1 MSTDDR
7 RRQSEARKR
16 PMRLGGTELRFG
28 EVTYVMGVINL
39 SPESRNQDTVANSTE
54 EAREMAHLY
63 RDWGAAIIDL
73 GGQSSHYENPTIES
87 DLELERLLP
96 AVEALVED
104 GFLVSVDTWKP
115 EVAEAALNIGAHMIN
130 DTGGLTDPLMQTVVA
145 GAGVPTVVVYV
156 EGAHPH
162 DVGGIDTSSG
172 KAARTA
178 DVLRRRVE
186 DLARQGITEVI
197 VDPGI
202 ALNYRGDYE
211 AYTRLQIEV
220 IRESANLHEL
230 GKPVLIPIPRKREDH
245 RVMAYIA
252 LALEYKADLIR
263 AHDVREACD
272 LVALFGRAP
281 AAVL

>member
-1 MSTDDR
+1 MV
-7 RRQSEARKR
+7 R
-16 PMRLGGTELRFG
+16 PDQRVKAPLRLGRTELAFG
-28 EVTYVMGVINL
+28 GVTYVMGVINL
-39 SPESRNQDTVANSTE
+39 SPESRNQHTVAASTE
-54 EAREMAHLY
+54 EAREMAYLY

-73 GGQSSHYENPTIES
+73 GGQSSHYENPTIEA

-96 AVEALVED
+96 VVETLAGD

-115 EVAEAALNIGAHMIN
+115 DVAEAALKAGAHMIN
-130 DTGGLTDPLMQTVVA
+130 DTGGLTDPLMRSVVA

-162 DVGGIDTSSG
+162 DVGEIDTSAG

-178 DVLRRRVE
+178 EVLGRRLE
-186 DLARQGITEVI
+186 DLAQQGITEVI

-211 AYTRLQIEV
+211 AYTRLQIDV

-230 GKPVLIPIPRKREDH
+230 GRPVLIPIPRKREDH
-245 RVMAYIA
+245 RVMAYLT

-263 AHDVREACD
+263 VHDVKEACD
-272 LVALFGRAP
+272 LVALFGRAHP
-281 AAVL
+281 DVI